1 MSPRR
6 KVLAAFPALPVA
18 AGAYLATQV
27 MRAAR
32 RPDLPTYPNQDPSGV
47 FGDPALPAVRVVAL
61 GDSSVTAP
69 GVENLDNVWIRG
81 LARSIADRYC
91 VDLISLAVGGARARD
106 VIEGQLSEA
115 VRLEPT
121 VATVNVGSND
131 ALRGVR
137 LSAYERRLDTIVE
150 RLTATGA
157 GVMVWGVGDLG
168 SIPRFPSSLQR
179 VAAVRSRAFDA
190 AARTIALRYP
200 GAVKIHAWGSE
211 SSVRFYEE
219 PDLWAGDLFH
229 AGDAG
234 HRMLAEAAQGTFE
247 AALAIGLKE
256 PVA

>member
-1 MSPRR
+1 M
-6 KVLAAFPALPVA
+6 LPLV
-18 AGAYLATQV
+18 AGAYLAGQV

-32 RPDLPTYPNQDPSGV
+32 RPDLPTYPNQDPSGM

-69 GVENLDNVWIRG
+69 GVEDLENVWIRG

-91 VDLISLAVGGARARD
+91 VELISLAVGGARARD
-106 VIEGQLSEA
+106 VLDGQIHEA
-115 VRLEPT
+115 VRLQPI

-150 RLTATGA
+150 RLTAAGA

-168 SIPRFPSSLQR
+168 SIPRFPHVLQR
-179 VAAVRSRAFDA
+179 LAAARSRAFDA
-190 AARTIALRYP
+190 AARTVALRYP
-200 GAVKIHAWGSE
+200 GAVKVHAWGSE
-211 SSVRFYEE
+211 SSVRFYQE

-234 HRMLAEAAQGTFE
+234 HRMLAEAAQSTFE
-247 AALAIGLKE
+247 AALAIGLRK
-256 PVA
+256 PNA